1 MDINKLAQ
9 ALSKILDVN
18 DPAFKQLISIV
29 EHSRHDQVKNLT
41 YFLNKNATW
50 QDNADD
56 SDIKE
61 LTDALL
67 ELKQN
72 ANPTEEQVLATLLN
86 NLPYKTNLD
95 VAQAQAR
102 VNIANMGLNVNK
114 LIQAKQA
121 DIVQRV
127 TKLTGSGL
135 SGYNTQLRRR
145 ALYRVAAQ
153 NEPEN
158 TSLDLIFKHANKLA
172 IDLDNIIKFQM
183 QNHVNPNSIS
193 KTVKQELGV
202 TGNPN
207 PNEDLWETAMQKR
220 YMSTKADM
228 ERILETEGKA
238 TQTRECAKRYN
249 NLGFTKLK
257 IVTRDNP
264 HVCRYCEGHDGTII
278 DIKDAVVGMNVPPL
292 HPRCHCN
299 VIPVQ
304 MDYNNVLSELN

>member
-1 MDINKLAQ
+1 MDINKLAH
-9 ALSKILDVN
+9 ALAKILDVK
-18 DPAFKQLISIV
+18 DPVFQQLISII
-29 EHSRHDQVKNLT
+29 ERSHHAQVKNLT
-41 YFLNKNATW
+41 YFLHKNVTW
-50 QDNADD
+50 QDDADD
-56 SDIKE
+56 ADIKE
-61 LTDALL
+61 LTDAVL

-72 ANPTEEQVLATLLN
+72 ANREEEQVLATLLN

-95 VAQAQAR
+95 VAQALAR
-102 VNIANMGLNVNK
+102 VNVANMGLKVNR
-114 LIQAKQA
+114 LVQAKQA
-121 DIVQRV
+121 DIVQQV
-127 TKLTGSGL
+127 TKLTGSGQG
-135 SGYNTQLRRR
+135 GYNTQLRRR

-158 TSLDLIFKHANKLA
+158 TSLDLIFKHANKLS

-183 QNHVNPNSIS
+183 QNHVNPNSVS
-193 KTVKQELGV
+193 KNVAKELGV
-202 TGNPN
+202 AGKPN

-228 ERILETEGKA
+228 ERILVTESKA
-238 TQTRECAKRYN
+238 TQTRECANQYS

-264 HVCRYCEGHDGTII
+264 HVCRYCEGHDGTIVE
-278 DIKDAVVGMNVPPL
+278 IKDAVVGMNVPPL

-304 MDYNNVLSELN
+304 MDYKDVLSELN

>member
-1 MDINKLAQ
+1 MDINKLAH
-9 ALSKILDVN
+9 ALAKILDVK
-18 DPAFKQLISIV
+18 DPVFQQLISII
-29 EHSRHDQVKNLT
+29 ERSHHAQVKNLT
-41 YFLNKNATW
+41 YFLHKNVTW
-50 QDNADD
+50 QDNADGA
-56 SDIKE
+56 DIKE
-61 LTDALL
+61 LTDAIL

-72 ANPTEEQVLATLLN
+72 ANPAEEQVLATLLN

-102 VNIANMGLNVNK
+102 VNVANMGLKVNR
-114 LIQAKQA
+114 LVQAKQA
-121 DIVQRV
+121 DIVQQV

-135 SGYNTQLRRR
+135 GGYNTQLRRR

-158 TSLDLIFKHANKLA
+158 TSLDLIFKHANKLS

-183 QNHVNPNSIS
+183 QNHVNPKSIS
-193 KTVKQELGV
+193 KTVTQELGV
-202 TGNPN
+202 AGKPN

-228 ERILETEGKA
+228 ERILVTESKA
-238 TQTRECAKRYN
+238 TQTKECAKQYN

-264 HVCRYCEGHDGTII
+264 HVCRYCEGHDGTIVE
-278 DIKDAVVGMNVPPL
+278 IKDAVVGMNVPPL

-304 MDYNNVLSELN
+304 MDYKDVLSELN

>member
-1 MDINKLAQ
+1 MDINKLAH
-9 ALSKILDVN
+9 ALAKILDVK
-18 DPAFKQLISIV
+18 DPVFQQLISII
-29 EHSRHDQVKNLT
+29 ERSHHAQVKNLT
-41 YFLNKNATW
+41 YFLHKNVTW

-56 SDIKE
+56 ADIKE
-61 LTDALL
+61 LTDAVL
-67 ELKQN
+67 ELKQS
-72 ANPTEEQVLATLLN
+72 ATPVEEQVLATLLN

-102 VNIANMGLNVNK
+102 VNVANMGLKVNK
-114 LIQAKQA
+114 LVQAKQA
-121 DIVQRV
+121 EIVQQV

-135 SGYNTQLRRR
+135 GGYNKQLGRR

-158 TSLDLIFKHANKLA
+158 TSLDLIFKNANNLA

-193 KTVKQELGV
+193 KIVAKELGV
-202 TGNPN
+202 AGKPN
-207 PNEDLWETAMQKR
+207 PNEDLWETTMQKR

-228 ERILETEGKA
+228 ERILVTESKA
-238 TQTRECAKRYN
+238 TQTQECAKQYS

-264 HVCRYCEGHDGTII
+264 HVCRYCEGHDGTIVE
-278 DIKDAVVGMNVPPL
+278 IKDAVVGMNVPPF

-304 MDYNNVLSELN
+304 MDYKDVLNELD

>member
-1 MDINKLAQ
+1 MDINKLAH
-9 ALSKILDVN
+9 ALAKILDVK
-18 DPAFKQLISIV
+18 DPVFQQLISII
-29 EHSRHDQVKNLT
+29 ERSHHAQVKNLT
-41 YFLNKNATW
+41 YFLHKNVTW
-50 QDNADD
+50 QDDADD
-56 SDIKE
+56 ADIKE
-61 LTDALL
+61 LTDAVL
-67 ELKQN
+67 ELKQS
-72 ANPTEEQVLATLLN
+72 ANREEEQVLATLLN

-102 VNIANMGLNVNK
+102 LNVANMGLKVNK
-114 LIQAKQA
+114 LVQAKQA
-121 DIVQRV
+121 EIVQQV
-127 TKLTGSGL
+127 TKLTGNGL
-135 SGYNTQLRRR
+135 SGYNKQLRNR

-158 TSLDLIFKHANKLA
+158 TSLDLIFKHANNLA

-193 KTVKQELGV
+193 KTVTQELGV
-202 TGNPN
+202 AGKPN

-228 ERILETEGKA
+228 ERILVTESKA
-238 TQTRECAKRYN
+238 TQTRECAKQYS

-257 IVTRDNP
+257 VVTRDNP
-264 HVCRYCEGHDGTII
+264 HVCRYCEGHDGTIVE
-278 DIKDAVVGMNVPPL
+278 IKDAVVGMNVPPF

-304 MDYNNVLSELN
+304 TDYKDVLNELD

>member
-1 MDINKLAQ
+1 MDINKLAH
-9 ALSKILDVN
+9 ALAKILDVK
-18 DPAFKQLISIV
+18 DPVFQQLISII
-29 EHSRHDQVKNLT
+29 ERSHHAQVKNLT
-41 YFLNKNATW
+41 YFLHKNVTW

-56 SDIKE
+56 ADIKE
-61 LTDALL
+61 LTDAVL
-67 ELKQN
+67 ELKQS
-72 ANPTEEQVLATLLN
+72 ATPVEEQVLATLLN

-102 VNIANMGLNVNK
+102 VNVANMGLKVNK
-114 LIQAKQA
+114 LVQAKQA
-121 DIVQRV
+121 EIVQQV

-135 SGYNTQLRRR
+135 GGYNKQLGRR

-158 TSLDLIFKHANKLA
+158 TSLDLIFKNANNLA

-193 KTVKQELGV
+193 KIVAKELGV
-202 TGNPN
+202 AGKPN
-207 PNEDLWETAMQKR
+207 PNENLWETTMQKR

-228 ERILETEGKA
+228 ERILVTESKA
-238 TQTRECAKRYN
+238 TQTQECAKQYS

-264 HVCRYCEGHDGTII
+264 HVCRYCEGHDGTIVE
-278 DIKDAVVGMNVPPL
+278 IKDAVVGMNVPPF

-304 MDYNNVLSELN
+304 MDYKDVLNELD

>member
-1 MDINKLAQ
+1 MDINKLAH
-9 ALSKILDVN
+9 ALAKILDVK
-18 DPAFKQLISIV
+18 DPVFQQLISII
-29 EHSRHDQVKNLT
+29 ERSHHAQVKNLT
-41 YFLNKNATW
+41 YFLHKNVTW
-50 QDNADD
+50 QDDADNA
-56 SDIKE
+56 DIKE
-61 LTDALL
+61 LTDAVLV
-67 ELKQN
+67 LKQN
-72 ANPTEEQVLATLLN
+72 ASREEEQILATLLN

-102 VNIANMGLNVNK
+102 VNVANMGLKVNK
-114 LIQAKQA
+114 LVQSKQA
-121 DIVQRV
+121 DIVQQV

-135 SGYNTQLRRR
+135 GGYNTQLRRR

-153 NEPEN
+153 NESEN
-158 TSLDLIFKHANKLA
+158 ASLDLIFKHANKLA

-193 KTVKQELGV
+193 KIVAKELGV
-202 TGNPN
+202 AGKPN
-207 PNEDLWETAMQKR
+207 PNENLWETAMQKR

-228 ERILETEGKA
+228 ERILVTESKA
-238 TQTRECAKRYN
+238 TQTRECVKQYN

-264 HVCRYCEGHDGTII
+264 HVCKYCEGHDGTIVE
-278 DIKDAVVGMNVPPL
+278 IKDAVVGMNAPPL

-304 MDYNNVLSELN
+304 MDYKDVLSELN